1 MTEPAIRLDEMQ
13 AAMATPTWRLLEQK
27 WAHVILTV
35 LAEAQDRLRLHFDII
50 EQHPFEEQLLN
61 DRERAE
67 LRRTMHMITD
77 SVAAVL
83 DQRDAMTSSLVKHIT
98 SRNPLREKELDKAIR
113 EAQIRLR
120 Q

>member
-1 MTEPAIRLDEMQ
+1 
-13 AAMATPTWRLLEQK
+13 
-27 WAHVILTV
+27 
-35 LAEAQDRLRLHFDII
+35 
-50 EQHPFEEQLLN
+50 
-61 DRERAE
+61 
-67 LRRTMHMITD
+67 MITD

-83 DQRDAMTSSLVKHIT
+83 DQRDAMTNSLVKHIT